1 MQQRVKLHY
10 KVFDNEQDFVEFQTN
25 LDVQI
30 HQITP
35 IGQKLQIQS
44 ENVES
49 INANANIDYQVFV
62 IYHLTSENF
71 DDKVIPLLFEGTQKI
86 VNERFRLQD
95 SCKLQP
101 ANTVSKIEQLREV
114 GLKLINNDIE
124 STPRF
129 FERDDTQWVAF
140 KSCTKEQRH
149 RIGLAFLLAEY
160 DTIDWMIRCPEL
172 AERHKKFNS

>member
-1 MQQRVKLHY
+1 MAQRAKLHY
-10 KVFDNEQDFVEFQTN
+10 KIFDNEQDFVDFQNN

-35 IGQKLQIQS
+35 ISQNLQIQS
-44 ENVES
+44 DDIES
-49 INANANIDYQVFV
+49 INANANVGYQVFV
-62 IYHLTSENF
+62 VYHLTSENF
-71 DDKVIPLLFEGTQKI
+71 DDKVIPLLFEGTQKV

-95 SCKLQP
+95 SCNLQP
-101 ANTVSKIEQLREV
+101 ANTVNEIEQLREV

-129 FERDDTQWVAF
+129 FERDDTQWVSF

-160 DTIDWMIRCPEL
+160 DTIDYAIRVPKS
-172 AERHKKFNS
+172 AKPTKNS

>member
-1 MQQRVKLHY
+1 MGQRVKLHY
-10 KVFDNEQDFVEFQTN
+10 KVFDNEQDFVEFQN
-25 LDVQI
+25 DLDVVI
-30 HQITP
+30 HQIST
-35 IGQKLQIQS
+35 IGHDLQIQS
-44 ENVES
+44 DDTES
-49 INANANIDYQVFV
+49 TTSANFNYHVFV

-71 DDKVIPLLFEGTQKI
+71 DDKVIPLLFEGTQKV

-95 SCKLQP
+95 SCNLQP
-101 ANTVSKIEQLREV
+101 ARTVNQIEQLREV

-129 FERDDTQWVAF
+129 FERDDTQWVSF

-160 DTIDWMIRCPEL
+160 DTIDYAIRVPES
-172 AERHKKFNS
+172 AEPTKNS

>member
-1 MQQRVKLHY
+1 MAQRAKLHY
-10 KVFDNEQDFVEFQTN
+10 KIFDNEQDFVDFQN
-25 LDVQI
+25 NMDVQI

-35 IGQKLQIQS
+35 IGHDLQIQS
-44 ENVES
+44 DDTES
-49 INANANIDYQVFV
+49 TITNANFNYYVFV

-71 DDKVIPLLFEGTQKI
+71 DDKVIPLLFEGTQKV

-95 SCKLQP
+95 SCNLQP
-101 ANTVSKIEQLREV
+101 ARTVNQIEQLREV

-129 FERDDTQWVAF
+129 FERNDTQWVSF

-160 DTIDWMIRCPEL
+160 DTIDYAIRVPES
-172 AERHKKFNS
+172 AEPTKNS

>member
-1 MQQRVKLHY
+1 MAQRAKLHY
-10 KVFDNEQDFVEFQTN
+10 KVFDNEQDFVEFQAN

-35 IGQKLQIQS
+35 IGQKMQIQS
-44 ENVES
+44 ENEES
-49 INANANIDYQVFV
+49 TNANANVGYQVFV

-95 SCKLQP
+95 SCNLQP
-101 ANTVSKIEQLREV
+101 ASTVNRIEQLREV
-114 GLKLINNDIE
+114 GLKLINNDME
-124 STPRF
+124 SIPAF
-129 FERDDTQWVAF
+129 FERDDTQWASF

-160 DTIDWMIRCPEL
+160 DTIDYAIRVPEF
-172 AERHKKFNS
+172 AEHYKNS